1 MKSARTWNEYT
12 LEEMLF
18 ECTDEYEL
26 KLGLIVNKNGTV
38 VMLESVLN
46 DMKSYYGYE
55 VIVHTYGRFLVHEKD
70 LIK

>member
-18 ECTDEYEL
+18 ECTDEYKL
-26 KLGLIVNKNGTV
+26 LLGLIVDKNGKAPG
-38 VMLESVLN
+38 LQHVLD
-46 DMKSYYGYE
+46 DMRINYGYE
-55 VIVHTYGRFLVHEKD
+55 VIQHTFGRFLVYEKD